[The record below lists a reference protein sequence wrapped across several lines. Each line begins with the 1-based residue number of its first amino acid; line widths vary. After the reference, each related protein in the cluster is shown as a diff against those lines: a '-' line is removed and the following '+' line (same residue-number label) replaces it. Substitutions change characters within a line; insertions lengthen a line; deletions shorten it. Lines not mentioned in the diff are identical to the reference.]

1 MRTDSFSIRRRITLL
16 AAVLLLAAS
25 VILVIFIRDYAERAS
40 DRAFDRLLAASAL
53 TIAGAVQ
60 IEDGDVT
67 LELPYAAF
75 GMFAGGDRV
84 FYSVRAP
91 DGTLVTGYDD
101 LAAGEPLSSSL
112 EPVFADAD
120 YRGETVRIASL
131 GRLISTAQSTG
142 WVTIRVAE
150 TQGAREA
157 LAREIVNN
165 ALAPLLVLT
174 VLAAA
179 LVWYLIRRTF
189 APLQALETELRR
201 RPPDDLAPVDIP
213 VPAEVRHLVGALNE
227 FMARLKLSMERLSEL
242 VAEAAHQVR
251 TPLASLR
258 AQAEVAMDESDAE
271 ALRRRIARIHDGAV
285 QSSQLVTQ
293 LLMDATIS
301 HRLDSREA
309 QATAISAVIEEVVQ
323 RLDPDHLERLSV
335 SMDEDSG
342 RTEISADRVVLRE
355 MLRNLIDNALKY
367 SSGPVEIEVGRQRS
381 DDTQASLTLKV
392 LDRGPGI
399 PDEEKPKVTERF
411 YRAARASDEGGE
423 GRQAG
428 VSGSGLGLA
437 IVKRVVDAHR
447 GELHLADRPGG
458 GLVVEIRLPLD
469 HRPSQEIRT
478 RRRLRTPQARIG
490 SWLLG
495 ALLLLWPFSAP
506 AEADPVLHPARSGAE
521 TDTLSIVGTT
531 DTQLFDRFIAAFQ
544 ERNPDVAV
552 RYEETDTLRLYEEFT
567 SGTLEPAIPD
577 LLISS
582 ASDLQVK
589 LANDGFAQSH
599 VSEATQALP
608 GWAEWRGEV
617 FGFTFEPAVIIY
629 NPDLISGE
637 EAPRTHPGLAQFLED
652 NTERLRGRVATY
664 DIATSGVGYMLAVQD
679 QLISSQFWRLAS
691 ALGRAD
697 AVLSGS
703 SPDILSAVD
712 RGEIAIA
719 YNVLGSYAFA
729 RQAAGA
735 NIHIVVPDDYVLVLT
750 RSMMIPR
757 DAARADLA
765 RSFIDFALSPE
776 GQAVAAGETALGSV
790 RSGVRGVWT
799 MENITELGTGA
810 VQPIALGPSLMVAL
824 DQQRRSRFLDTWRG
838 IVAPR

>member
-1 MRTDSFSIRRRITLL
+1 MQGDSFSIRRRITLL
-16 AAVLLLAAS
+16 AAILLLAAA

-101 LAAGEPLSSSL
+101 LAADEPLSASL
-112 EPVFADAD
+112 EPVFSDAE

-165 ALAPLLVLT
+165 ALVPLVLLT

-213 VPAEVRHLVGALNE
+213 VPAEVRHLVGAMNE

-271 ALRRRIARIHDGAV
+271 ALRKRIARIHDGAV

-301 HRLDSREA
+301 HRLDSREI
-309 QATAISAVIEEVVQ
+309 QATAISAVIDEVVQ
-323 RLDPDHLERLSV
+323 RLDPDHLQRLAVTMS
-335 SMDEDSG
+335 EESG
-342 RTEISADRVVLRE
+342 RTEVRADRVVLRE
-355 MLRNLIDNALKY
+355 MLRNLVDNALKY
-367 SSGPVEIEVGRQRS
+367 SDGPVEIEVDRQWGGS
-381 DDTQASLTLKV
+381 QTFLAIKV

-399 PDEEKPKVTERF
+399 AEEEKPKVTGRF
-411 YRAARASDEGGE
+411 YRAGNANGADDASG
-423 GRQAG
+423 QTA

-437 IVKRVVDAHR
+437 FVKRVVDAHQ
-447 GELHLADRPGG
+447 GELRLADRPGG
-458 GLVVEIRLPLD
+458 GLAVEIRLPLD
-469 HRPSQEIRT
+469 PRASGSDTATGRR
-478 RRRLRTPQARIG
+478 RRRLDLR
-490 SWLLG
+490 LG
-495 ALLLLWPFSAP
+495 AFLMACMFVLAPFGSPAG
-506 AEADPVLHPARSGAE
+506 AEAVLHPARSGAAGE
-521 TDTLSIVGTT
+521 LLSIVGTT
-531 DTQLFDRFIAAFQ
+531 DTQLFDSFIAAFQ
-544 ERNPDVAV
+544 ARNPDVAIH
-552 RYEETDTLRLYEEFT
+552 YEETDTLLLYENFL
-567 SGTLEPAIPD
+567 SGALEPRTPD
-577 LLISS
+577 LMISS

-599 VSEATQALP
+599 VSEATEALP
-608 GWAEWRGEV
+608 GWAAWRGEV

-629 NPDLISGE
+629 NPDLISGD

-652 NTERLRGRVATY
+652 NTDRLRGKVATY

-765 RSFIDFALSPE
+765 RRFVDFALSPE

-799 MENITELGTGA
+799 MENITELGSGA
-810 VQPIALGPSLMVAL
+810 VQPIALGPALMVAL